1 MALEGITGR
10 SGNMGIITSD
20 TDKTSPLSIQEMLS
34 NIFVIRTGIFVVLTL
49 LCAWLSCKVSIRG

>member
-20 TDKTSPLSIQEMLS
+20 TTSPLSVQEMLS
-34 NIFVIRTGIFVVLTL
+34 NIFVIRTGIFFVLTL
-49 LCAWLSCKVSIRG
+49 FCA